1 MRGSGE
7 PMTGDTP
14 REPGAPPTPPDDVL
28 AAVAGATAKVASD
41 LEAHAAQ
48 ARRQPPSEAWKSLV
62 AGGLAV
68 IAIALWVVFPP
79 RVDERDPRPAAR
91 IERDLRLEIVS
102 LAGHIEGYRAAR
114 GALPDSLPATGT
126 TSENVRYTRID
137 ATVFELSGTEHGQTI
152 TYRSTQPL
160 AELTAGLSVR
170 APTP

>member
-1 MRGSGE
+1 MS
-7 PMTGDTP
+7 DDAP
-14 REPGAPPTPPDDVL
+14 REPSSAPTPSRDVMD
-28 AAVAGATAKVASD
+28 AVAGATAKVAAD
-41 LEAHAAQ
+41 LTAEAAR
-48 ARRQPPSEAWKSLV
+48 ARRQPPSEAWRSLV

-68 IAIALWVVFPP
+68 VAIALWVFFPP
-79 RVDERDPRPAAR
+79 RVDDRDPRPPER

-114 GALPDSLPATGT
+114 GALPDSLAATGT

-137 ATVFELSGTEHGQTI
+137 ATVYELSGTERGRAI

-170 APTP
+170 AVVP